1 MVLVSE
7 LILEDD
13 AIDKIV
19 EVEDEF
25 LHGLNEDKLL
35 YLEECLN

>member
-1 MVLVSE
+1 MVLVCE

-25 LHGLNEDKLL
+25 LIGLNEDKLL
-35 YLEECLN
+35 YSEECLN